1 MSEPY
6 VGAKVTIKAGS
17 EFDYGTCANPS
28 GVVGVVIEVETEP
41 KNGSIGWWKVKWPN
55 GSTNHYREQDL
66 KILGTVIKEE
76 N

>member
-17 EFDYGTCANPS
+17 FFDYGTSSNPR
-28 GVVGVVIEVETEP
+28 GVVGAVVEVETEP
-41 KNGSIGWWKVKWPN
+41 KNGNTGWWKVKWPN
-55 GSTNHYREQDL
+55 GYSNYYREEDL
-66 KILGTVIKEE
+66 KILGTMIVEE